1 MSNEIELKLRISP
14 ADAARLRQHPL
25 ILSHL
30 REPPVTRKLN
40 SIYYDTPD
48 LALLDAGIS
57 LRVRRMAGGWFQ
69 AVKAAGHSSA
79 GLHQRMEWEDIIAA
93 GHPDFSKITEPA
105 LTRIFDQPSLRQELA
120 PIFTTDVRRTEW
132 HLVWDNG
139 DHVELALD
147 IGHLVVGAAREPIRE
162 IELELK
168 AGETRRLFELALA
181 LQNDLRL
188 ELENVSKA
196 QRGYAHYRP
205 QAPVVVRAHH
215 TVLKK
220 HMPAST
226 AFRQIAWECL
236 GQWQG
241 NHDMVLSGDDPE
253 GVHQMRVALRRLRS
267 AIGTFDDILGQDE
280 VAGLREELRWITEV
294 LGKARDLDVFIS
306 ETLPPMVLHLQAH
319 PGLLTLREKARK
331 SQASAYAEVRS
342 ALGTQRYHRLL
353 LLLGAWLEGLPSPDN
368 MHGPEVHSLAER
380 MLAKRY
386 RQLCR
391 HGQRL
396 DDMHAEERHA
406 ARIAAKKLRYAAE
419 FFSSLYPA
427 KETRAFLRKLAALQ
441 NVLGDLNDVTVTD
454 HLVRTLCGAR
464 PTRDTDEARHLFMGW
479 SASRAHHQLEQM
491 RRTWKAF
498 AVTPVFW
505 R

>member
-25 ILSHL
+25 ILDHL
-30 REPPVTRKLN
+30 REPPVTHKLT

-93 GHPDFSKITEPA
+93 GHPDFSKITEPS
-105 LTRIFDQPSLRQELA
+105 LTRIFDQPSLRQALA

-147 IGHLVVGAAREPIRE
+147 IGHLVIGTSREPIRE

-181 LQNDLRL
+181 LQNDLCL

-205 QAPVVVRAHH
+205 QAPTVERAHH
-215 TVLKK
+215 TLLKK
-220 HMPAST
+220 HLPAT
-226 AFRQIAWECL
+226 AAFRQIAWECL

-241 NHDMVLSGDDPE
+241 NHDMVLHGDDPE

-267 AIGTFDDILGQDE
+267 AIGTFRDVLNPDE
-280 VAGLREELRWITEV
+280 AARLTQELRWITEV
-294 LGKARDLDVFIS
+294 LGRARDLDVFLS
-306 ETLPPMVLHLQAH
+306 DTLPPMLLHLQAH
-319 PGLLTLREKARK
+319 PGLLALREAARK
-331 SQASAYAEVRS
+331 AQGRAYAEARA

-353 LLLGAWLEGLPSPDN
+353 LSLGAWLESLSSPD
-368 MHGPEVHSLAER
+368 HSQGPEVHILAQR

-396 DDMHAEERHA
+396 DDMHPEERHA
-406 ARIAAKKLRYAAE
+406 ARIAAKKLRYTAE
-419 FFSSLYPA
+419 FFSSLYPD
-427 KETRAFLRKLAALQ
+427 KEARSFLRKLTALQ
-441 NVLGDLNDVTVTD
+441 NVLGDLNDVNVTD
-454 HLVRTLCGAR
+454 HLIRTLSPGKPSRAAE
-464 PTRDTDEARHLFMGW
+464 EAHHLFTGW
-479 SASRAHHQLEQM
+479 SAGRAHHQLTQM
-491 RRTWKAF
+491 RRAWKSF
-498 AVTPVFW
+498 AACQVFW